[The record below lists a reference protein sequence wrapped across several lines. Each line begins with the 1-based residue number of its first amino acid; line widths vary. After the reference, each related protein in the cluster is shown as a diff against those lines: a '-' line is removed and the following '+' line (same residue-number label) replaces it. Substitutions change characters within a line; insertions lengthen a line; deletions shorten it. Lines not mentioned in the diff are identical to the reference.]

1 MTGPRPSGR
10 MRPSLRALPPRC
22 LPLPRRVSFPGAGIC
37 RKTAKSTPLP
47 QRIPSEGT
55 TGDSC
60 FLPGCEQTGE
70 CVRRRLRPGKSRPR
84 RPENTAAGSAPDGRE
99 VCRPERRAA
108 LLRSDR
114 PRPLP
119 TAPDRFRPGGFGAR
133 CGEKEAAAELQRGQ
147 QQRVPSGADSVIRP
161 PGIPFSDIPGTDR
174 TGNGHGPA
182 A

>member
-22 LPLPRRVSFPGAGIC
+22 FPSPEEFPFREQGSAEKRRSRRPFRSASLPKGRREIPASFRAANRPGSASGDGSARGKAVRGGRRTLRQAPRR
-37 RKTAKSTPLP
+37 T
-47 QRIPSEGT
+47 E
-55 TGDSC
+55 
-60 FLPGCEQTGE
+60 
-70 CVRRRLRPGKSRPR
+70 
-84 RPENTAAGSAPDGRE
+84 
-99 VCRPERRAA
+99 ERSAA
-108 LLRSDR
+108 LNAVPSRSSS

-133 CGEKEAAAELQRGQ
+133 CGEKEAAAELQRAPQ
-147 QQRVPSGADSVIRP
+147 RRVPSGADSVIRP

-182 A
+182 V

>member
-84 RPENTAAGSAPDGRE
+84 RPENTVQAPRRTE
-99 VCRPERRAA
+99 ERSAA
-108 LLRSDR
+108 LNAVPLSFAPTASDR
-114 PRPLP
+114 PRSLP
-119 TAPDRFRPGGFGAR
+119 PRRLRRTVRRKGGG
-133 CGEKEAAAELQRGQ
+133 
-147 QQRVPSGADSVIRP
+147 S
-161 PGIPFSDIPGTDR
+161 R
-174 TGNGHGPA
+174 TSAGPA
-182 A
+182 AARPFRSRFRHSASGYPFFRHSGHRPYR

>member
-99 VCRPERRAA
+99 VCRPERRAV
-108 LLRSDR
+108 
-114 PRPLP
+114 PLFFAP
-119 TAPDRFRPGGFGAR
+119 TASDLPRSLPPRRLRRTVRRKGGG
-133 CGEKEAAAELQRGQ
+133 
-147 QQRVPSGADSVIRP
+147 S
-161 PGIPFSDIPGTDR
+161 R
-174 TGNGHGPA
+174 TSAGPA
-182 A
+182 AARPFRSRFRHSASGYPFFRHSGHRPYR